1 MDRTTEGEP
10 AEWKSGLVDLSE
22 MSLDELRAL
31 RADGDSALARSLRR
45 VADELAGPDEPIAG
59 FNSAL

>member
-1 MDRTTEGEP
+1 VDRTAEGEP
-10 AEWKSGLVDLSE
+10 TEWQSGMVDVSE
-22 MSLDELRAL
+22 MSLSELRELRA
-31 RADGDSALARSLRR
+31 ADDSPLARSLRR